1 MRRKSL
7 VDTYLQN
14 YSVGEKWQLTAKD
27 TDNISQVVVIPA
39 YAEKELLFST
49 LASIAQNPSSSLEYS
64 FVLCVVNN
72 KDNSPCE
79 AIENN
84 LWTIECLDTLMARK
98 SLKKISAKKN
108 IYPLLD
114 CIAES
119 KLKLGY
125 INAASKGCE
134 MPANTG
140 GVGMARK
147 IGMDMAVR
155 LLGNNSTSSPVIL
168 CLDADTLVRDSYL
181 SVIRKYFTPEIKTAI
196 VAYEHQMPQTYEE
209 QAAIVCYEIFL
220 RYWILGLKYAKSP
233 WAFHSIGSTIAVST
247 EAYIQVRGMNRRE
260 AGEDFYFLNKL
271 AKTGGVNY
279 IKDTC
284 VYPSARSSTRVP
296 FGTGKRIQRFLS
308 GAHEEEYILYDTRI
322 FTILG
327 DWLELMK
334 GSFLCDENEILT
346 KAGEIHVVLKNFLII
361 NGFAVV
367 WPKIRSN
374 SKDEKTLARQ
384 FNDWFDGFKTL
395 KLINYFTKEIYPQ
408 INMFE
413 ALNRILSMSGM
424 QGPKQ
429 NSGIKIPQLEDQVE
443 MLQYLRS
450 LT

>member
-125 INAASKGCE
+125 INAASRGCE

-155 LLGNNSTSSPVIL
+155 LLERNSVSSGAIL
-168 CLDADTLVRDSYL
+168 CLDADTLVRDNYL
-181 SVIRKYFTPEIKTAI
+181 SVIKKYFTAEIKTAI
-196 VAYEHQMPQTYEE
+196 LAYEHQMPQTYEE

-271 AKTGGVNY
+271 AKTGEVNY

-308 GAHEEEYILYDTRI
+308 GAREEEYILYDTRI

-346 KAGEIHVVLKNFLII
+346 KAGEIHALLKNFLII

-395 KLINYFTKEIYPQ
+395 KLINYFTKEVYPQ

-450 LT
+450 MT